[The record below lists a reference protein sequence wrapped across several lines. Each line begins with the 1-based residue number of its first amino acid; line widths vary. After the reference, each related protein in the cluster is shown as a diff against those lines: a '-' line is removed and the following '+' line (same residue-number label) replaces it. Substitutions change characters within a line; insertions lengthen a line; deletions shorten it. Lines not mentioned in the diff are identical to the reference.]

1 MIPDLLG
8 GGNVLMI
15 GRVLYDEFNSNH
27 DWPVAAA
34 VAIALLILLVIP
46 MMFYQHAQSRQIN
59 N

>member
-1 MIPDLLG
+1 
-8 GGNVLMI
+8 MI

-46 MMFYQHAQSRQIN
+46 MMLYQHAQSRQIN